1 MYFVCGIFLSLNEF
15 VVVVDGFGNVYGM
28 FLGWVIIIVVNLLN
42 GIFLGSVEVM
52 VIFLR
57 EVVVQVIDIVMVIN
71 LSVSIFILF
80 YFRLLIQI
88 VVVFVY

>member
-57 EVVVQVIDIVMVIN
+57 EVVV
-71 LSVSIFILF
+71 
-80 YFRLLIQI
+80 
-88 VVVFVY
+88 